1 MRSESEP
8 TGPSDPP
15 SSPIHLGKDELNLA
29 EFPIAL
35 VTDRVPAGQQTIK
48 FEDQVYDD
56 RKGQL
61 VTRRLTITA
70 SEEYG
75 LPTAKD
81 DEVILGLIQLT
92 KQANN
97 FTDRRVN
104 FTRLDLIRLLRWE
117 DKGQNYERIARS
129 LCRWAGVFLH
139 YENAWW
145 DRQRQSW
152 STIGFHI
159 IESFKISDGRQIRG
173 QSEPSSRFTWNEEV
187 FRSFQAGYLKRLDLD
202 LYLKLKHP
210 TAKRMYRFLDKRFF
224 HRDRWEFDLKEF
236 ALDHI
241 GLSRTYEGN
250 TQLARKLRPA
260 IEELE
265 AQGFLEPLDSQ
276 ERFHKVTPKRW
287 RVTFIQKAGPPVTPG
302 PQVILLPWVGELT
315 ARGITE
321 ATAIAITADHPPERI
336 RAKIEVFDW
345 LTARKDKRVS
355 RNPGGYLAESI
366 RKDYAVPKGFEP
378 EAERMKRLQAEAEQ
392 GRRAEEARQG
402 AESEHRAREETQQ
415 ARIDAYWASLTPAD
429 QEALQT
435 RALAGPSP
443 FLSLYRQHQGRGT
456 SAERLYLK
464 LIIEAHIVA
473 LLGDPGADSGHG

>member
-1 MRSESEP
+1 MRPESEP
-8 TGPSDPP
+8 PDPMDLP
-15 SSPIHLGKDELNLA
+15 SSDVPPGKDELNLA

-35 VTDRVPAGQQTIK
+35 VTDRVPAGQKTIK
-48 FEDQVYDD
+48 FEDQVYDE

-97 FTDRRVN
+97 FTERTVN
-104 FTRLDLIRLLRWE
+104 FTRIDLIRLLRWE
-117 DKGQNYERIARS
+117 DSGQNYERIAQS
-129 LCRWAGVFLH
+129 LCRWLGVALY

-145 DRQRQSW
+145 DKQRQSW

-159 IESFKISDGRQIRG
+159 IESFKINNGWLGRGR
-173 QSEPSSRFTWNEEV
+173 SEPPSRFTWNEEV

-224 HRDRWEFDLKEF
+224 HRNRWEFDLREF
-236 ALDHI
+236 ALDHV

-250 TQLARKLRPA
+250 TQLARKLQPA

-265 AQGFLEPLDSQ
+265 EQGFLEPLDSQ
-276 ERFHKVTPKRW
+276 ERFHKVTPREW
-287 RVTFIQKAGPPVTPG
+287 RVTFIQKAGPRMAAK
-302 PQVILLPWVGELT
+302 PQEALLSLVSELT

-321 ATAIAITADHPPERI
+321 AAAIEIAADHPPEQVRS
-336 RAKIEVFDW
+336 KIEVFDW

-355 RNPGGYLAESI
+355 RNPGGYLADSI
-366 RKDYAVPKGFEP
+366 RKDYAAPKGFEIQVDRISRTEAVREEQQR
-378 EAERMKRLQAEAEQ
+378 EAEAKQ
-392 GRRAEEARQG
+392 RRDAEERA
-402 AESEHRAREETQQ
+402 SEEAQQ
-415 ARIDAYWASLTPAD
+415 ARIAAYWGALSPAER
-429 QEALQT
+429 EALQE
-435 RALAGPSP
+435 RALAQPHPLRG
-443 FLSLYRQHQGRGT
+443 LYRRHQGQDT
-456 SAERLYLK
+456 PTERRYLK
-464 LIIEAHIVA
+464 LILDTHIIELI
-473 LLGDPGADSGHG
+473 GDS